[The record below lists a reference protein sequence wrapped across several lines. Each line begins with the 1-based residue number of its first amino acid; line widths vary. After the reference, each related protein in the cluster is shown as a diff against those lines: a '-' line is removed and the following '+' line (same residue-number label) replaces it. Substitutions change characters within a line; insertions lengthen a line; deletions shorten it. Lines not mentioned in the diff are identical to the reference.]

1 MLDVVAMLSCLGPPA
16 LTRDCVRRCRY
27 CVCCQMPEHELC
39 SVGLPETYLG
49 SIDALRTAV
58 EASTTGSVQFHRPD
72 DADKPGLDATCGDL
86 GRYMTFESSAG
97 VTFDVSA
104 CSPTTR
110 TVDLP
115 GGANSTVIRT
125 STCLSPRSR
134 SS

>member
-97 VTFDVSA
+97 VAFDVSA